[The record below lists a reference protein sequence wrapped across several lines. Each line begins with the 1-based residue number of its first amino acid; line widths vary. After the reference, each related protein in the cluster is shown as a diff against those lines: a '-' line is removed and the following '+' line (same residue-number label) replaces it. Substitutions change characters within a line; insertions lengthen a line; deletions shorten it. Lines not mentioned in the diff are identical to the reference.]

1 MSVCSTGSVE
11 MTGLN
16 YHCQCVQWSMNTRN
30 KLICVLCVGGCRC
43 PCVRLGPWK
52 WPVWIITVNVYN
64 GVWIQDTN
72 WYVCCVWVVVDVRMF
87 DWDRGNDRFELS
99 LLMCTMSM
107 DTRYKLICVLCV
119 GGCRCPYVRLGPWKW
134 PVWIIT
140 VDVYNEYG
148 YKIQIDMC
156 AVCGWL

>member
-1 MSVCSTGSVE
+1 MSQYLSGCVK

-16 YHCQCVQWSMNTRN
+16 FHGHCVKWSRDTRYKLKCVWLQ
-30 KLICVLCVGGCRC
+30 
-43 PCVRLGPWK
+43 
-52 WPVWIITVNVYN
+52 WPVWIITVNMYN

-72 WYVCCVWVVVDVRMF
+72 WYLCCVWVVVDVRMF
-87 DWDRGNDRFELS
+87 DWDRWNDRFELS

-140 VDVYNEYG
+140 ANVCTMQYG
-148 YKIQIDMC
+148 HKTQIDMC